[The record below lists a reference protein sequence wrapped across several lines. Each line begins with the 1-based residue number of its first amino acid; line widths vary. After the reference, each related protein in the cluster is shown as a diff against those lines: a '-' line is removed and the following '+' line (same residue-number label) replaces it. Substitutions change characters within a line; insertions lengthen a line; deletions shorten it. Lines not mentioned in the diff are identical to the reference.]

1 MFFLWLKTNI
11 FLVSCCLL
19 LTDKN
24 KRSSSLVYR
33 KGLYLSILSG
43 ISLFLIFYI
52 YSRNTAPEN
61 AIYINQTLY
70 NFALSVFLAF
80 FIFLS
85 VFLVGIKKAFF
96 PKNNSGS
103 NPSTLLYYVQ
113 STLKSKN
120 NKIIF
125 ISITV
130 VYFVFFAFLSNIF
143 IYFNNDGTIF
153 SLFPKTPIPAN
164 DTHSENFA
172 LHNNSDNGIGQ
183 NDFGNLTNSYYPKSN
198 LIICCNSIGYV
209 PMLIL
214 SVNSNFSILL
224 IPINFILG
232 VVISILV
239 GFNIAFN
246 IYLIRQIKSL
256 RLSKRNFFSLFGIT
270 SGLFIGCPTCAGS
283 FFYSL
288 AGFSSL
294 ITFSFLSI
302 YQIIFVF
309 ISIPLLVLSIIFMA
323 KLLRKNYLESCRIK

>member
-1 MFFLWLKTNI
+1 MLI
-11 FLVSCCLL
+11 CCCLL
-19 LTDKN
+19 LNDKN
-24 KRSSSLVYR
+24 KRSSSLDYR

-43 ISLFLIFYI
+43 VSLFLIFYI

-70 NFALSVFLAF
+70 NFALTVFFAF

-85 VFLVGIKKAFF
+85 VFLIGIKKAFF
-96 PKNNSGS
+96 PKNRESS
-103 NPSTLLYYVQ
+103 NPSTLMYYAQ

-125 ISITV
+125 ISITI
-130 VYFVFFAFLSNIF
+130 VYFIFFAFLSNIF

-153 SLFPKTPIPAN
+153 SVFTKTSS
-164 DTHSENFA
+164 DYTHAKNSTT
-172 LHNNSDNGIGQ
+172 HGNSDDTAGENGY
-183 NDFGNLTNSYYPKSN
+183 GNVTNTFYPKSN

-224 IPINFILG
+224 IPINFLLG
-232 VVISILV
+232 VIISILV
-239 GFNIAFN
+239 GFNITFN
-246 IYLIRQIKSL
+246 IYLIRQIKL
-256 RLSKRNFFSLFGIT
+256 TNLSKRNFFSLFGIT

-294 ITFSFLSI
+294 ITFSFLNF
-302 YQIIFVF
+302 YQIIFVL
-309 ISIPLLVLSIIFMA
+309 ISIPLLMLSIIFMA
-323 KLLRKNYLESCRIK
+323 KLMQKNYLKTCKIK